1 MISWGI
7 FGSKTVFL
15 LLFAGN
21 GNSIKVKTGFKA
33 PECYNGT
40 MYYGYDEF
48 AADAKELIEK
58 TKPYRPDLIIGIAR
72 GGMLLAQ
79 VLGYGNDL
87 RNVQTIHAESYDN
100 AQRRDHVDVSGSCDF
115 SGAERVLVV
124 DDIVDSGETLRVIM
138 ERFRSA
144 NPGVT
149 FKTASLFYKP
159 SACVQPDFAVKEAK
173 EWIHFFWEVD
183 FG

>member
-1 MISWGI
+1 
-7 FGSKTVFL
+7 
-15 LLFAGN
+15 
-21 GNSIKVKTGFKA
+21 
-33 PECYNGT
+33 

-48 AADAKELIEK
+48 AADANELIAK
-58 TKPYRPDLIIGIAR
+58 TRPYKPDLIVGIAR

-79 VLGYGNDL
+79 VMAYGNDL
-87 RNVQTIHAESYDN
+87 RNVQTIHAEAYDDEH
-100 AQRRDHVDVSGSCDF
+100 QRDHVDVFGSCDF
-115 SGAERVLVV
+115 SGVERVLVV

-138 ERFRSA
+138 EHFRRT
-144 NPGVT
+144 NPEVT

-159 SACVQPDFAVKEAK
+159 SACMQPDYTLKEAK

>member
-1 MISWGI
+1 
-7 FGSKTVFL
+7 
-15 LLFAGN
+15 
-21 GNSIKVKTGFKA
+21 
-33 PECYNGT
+33 

-48 AADAKELIEK
+48 AADANELIVK
-58 TKPYRPDLIIGIAR
+58 TRPFKPDLIIGIAR

-79 VLGYGNDL
+79 VLAYGNDL
-87 RNVQTIHAESYDN
+87 RNVQTIHAEAYDN
-100 AQRRDHVDVSGSCDF
+100 EQQRGRVEVFGSCDF

-138 ERFRSA
+138 EHFRRT
-144 NPGVT
+144 NPEVT

-159 SACVQPDFAVKEAK
+159 SASVQPDYTLNEAK